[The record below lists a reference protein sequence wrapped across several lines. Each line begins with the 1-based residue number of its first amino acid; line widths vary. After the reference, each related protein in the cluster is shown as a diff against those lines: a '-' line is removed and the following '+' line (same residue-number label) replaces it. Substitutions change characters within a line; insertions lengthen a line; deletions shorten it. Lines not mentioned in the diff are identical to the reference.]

1 MAVTKSREEARAVNT
16 APPPLTGKIAIV
28 TGASSGIGEATAWE
42 LARRGARV
50 VLAAR
55 REDKLNA
62 NVAAITGAGGQA
74 VAIPT
79 DVTDAEQ
86 ITRLVARTEELFGC
100 VDIVVNNAG
109 IAWKD
114 PYTRNSVGQIKQS
127 IDVNLVGAILL
138 THAVL
143 PGMLRRSSG
152 TIISVASVAAHI
164 AVDPLYS
171 ATKYGL
177 RGFSLSLRRQLGGT
191 GISVSLVSPGFV
203 RTPLN
208 RHMRLPM
215 PGPEI
220 VATAIADLAMRP
232 RREVVVPRYYSA
244 LIFAEHLFPWAA
256 DLFIRLG
263 RRGIIP
269 RSYR

>member
-1 MAVTKSREEARAVNT
+1 MAVTKSRKEARPANA
-16 APPPLTGKIAIV
+16 APPSLTGKIAIV

-42 LARRGARV
+42 LARRGAQV

-55 REDKLNA
+55 REDKLNM
-62 NVAAITGAGGQA
+62 NVAAIADAGYQA
-74 VAIPT
+74 IAIPT
-79 DVTDAEQ
+79 DVTAAEQ
-86 ITRLVARTEELFGC
+86 VTRLVGRTEELFGR

-109 IAWKD
+109 MAWKD
-114 PYTRNSVGQIKQS
+114 PYTRNSVEQVEQIVA
-127 IDVNLVGAILL
+127 VNLTGAILL
-138 THAVL
+138 TSAVL
-143 PGMLRRSSG
+143 PGMFRQRRG
-152 TIISVASVAAHI
+152 AIISVASVAAHI

-191 GISVSLVSPGFV
+191 GISVSLVSPGFI

-220 VATAIADLAMRP
+220 VATAIANLALRP

-244 LIFAEHLFPWAA
+244 FIFAEHLFPWAA

-263 RRGIIP
+263 RRGVIP
-269 RSYR
+269 RNYR

>member
-1 MAVTKSREEARAVNT
+1 MVVIKSREEARAVSEVR
-16 APPPLTGKIAIV
+16 PPLAGKIAIV

-42 LARRGARV
+42 LARRGAQV

-62 NVAAITGAGGQA
+62 NATAISEAGYQA
-74 VAIPT
+74 IAIPT

-86 ITRLVARTEELFGC
+86 ITRLIARTEELFGR

-109 IAWKD
+109 MAWKE
-114 PYTRNSVGQIKQS
+114 PYTRNSVEQIKQS
-127 IDVNLVGAILL
+127 ITVNLTGAILL
-138 THAVL
+138 TSAVL
-143 PGMLRRSSG
+143 PGMFRRRSG
-152 TIISVASVAAHI
+152 AIISVASVAAHI

-177 RGFSLSLRRQLGGT
+177 RGFSLSLRRQLAGT
-191 GISVSLVSPGFV
+191 GISVSLVSPGFI

-208 RHMRLPM
+208 RHMRMPM
-215 PGPEI
+215 PGPQI
-220 VATAIADLAMRP
+220 VAAAIADLALKP
-232 RREVVVPRYYSA
+232 RREVVVPRYYA
-244 LIFAEHLFPWAA
+244 TFIFAEHLFPWAA

-269 RSYR
+269 RNYR